1 MSIFPPS
8 GTPSTPTSSS
18 PSSDSTQ
25 HNHTTPS
32 GGTATNRLDVISGNG
47 NYQSLMDD
55 ATVYG
60 RLVSGNS
67 ANTQS
72 VPFAY
77 SRIPMYT
84 IRAARII
91 DEFEK
96 DFERGPDK

>member
-1 MSIFPPS
+1 
-8 GTPSTPTSSS
+8 
-18 PSSDSTQ
+18 
-25 HNHTTPS
+25 
-32 GGTATNRLDVISGNG
+32 
-47 NYQSLMDD
+47 MDD